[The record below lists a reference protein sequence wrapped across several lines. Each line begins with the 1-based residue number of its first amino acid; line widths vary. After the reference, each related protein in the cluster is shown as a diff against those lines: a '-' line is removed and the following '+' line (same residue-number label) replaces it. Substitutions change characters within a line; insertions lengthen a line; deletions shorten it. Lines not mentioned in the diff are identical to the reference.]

1 MGGLPVARKA
11 TYGGLEGRAKEFEQA
26 VATPKGF
33 DEKWQEYTED
43 LEFLSRTAM
52 EFVELPSE
60 ENIYQFIGERLKELV
75 GDSLVVINSFDEESD
90 SLCACAA
97 VGLGKHS
104 KPILKLIGRDPVGMC
119 FGINNEEARSNLLSG
134 KLFRGPEGLYELSF
148 GVIPESICRKIEELL
163 GVDDIYG
170 IGFTW
175 KGELFG
181 SAIIITRRGMEGLRG
196 QDVVETFIREAA
208 VVLQRKEA
216 EEAVRKVHDEL
227 EKRVDERT
235 AELVSANEQM
245 MNEIK
250 ERQRAEEAL
259 RKSKELFEKTFLAHR
274 DAIFILN
281 SEIPPK
287 IVDCNLAAK
296 ELFGYARE
304 EMQGRTTVFLHVS
317 EEALIEFQKNLY
329 PQIEKHGYCYM
340 PEFEMR
346 RKNGAILSTEHT
358 VAPLIDEK
366 GQRIGW
372 VSMIHDITPR
382 KLAEE
387 TIAREKEK
395 FQVLVEESPFGVA
408 LIGRNGQYKY
418 INPKFVEIFG
428 YTIEDVPT
436 GREWFEKAYPD
447 PEYRSQVK
455 SIWIKDYKE
464 SKVGESQPQTF
475 TVTSKDGS
483 EKRIHF
489 RTVTMETGDHFIIY
503 EDITERKRLED
514 QLLQAQKMKA
524 IGTMASG
531 VAHNFRNVLAVISM
545 QSQIAQMKYGDDSEF
560 RDIAER
566 VNTYVERGAQLV
578 DGLMQFS
585 QKHTKKEYQP
595 LNLAEVLRETYKL
608 ISISFDK
615 MINIRTKIP
624 ETLTVIGDHSELSQ
638 VLMNLY
644 ANARDA
650 MPEGGELRIEARK
663 RRGKALIAV
672 SDTGCGMDKETQ
684 ERCFDPFFTTKEI
697 SKGTGLGLSI
707 TYGIVK
713 EHGGEIQVMSKLGR
727 GSTFKLYFPLAPS
740 GEQEE
745 PEFPTQMIRGEGQK
759 ILIVDDETDMCKLMQ
774 DLLETLGYRVA
785 SVNSGKAAIVK
796 YESWRPDAV
805 LLDRN
810 MPEMD
815 GLTCA
820 EKIMDYDHN
829 AKILIMSGYDEDESS
844 GMAEEKKRLL
854 SGYLTKPINMKKLST
869 HLSQLFRDL

>member
-1 MGGLPVARKA
+1 MARKA
-11 TYGGLEGRAKEFEQA
+11 TYGGLERRVMEFEQG

-33 DEKWQEYTED
+33 DKKWQQYTED
-43 LEFLSRTAM
+43 LEFLSKTAM

-60 ENIYQFIGERLKELV
+60 ENIYQFIGEKLKELV
-75 GDSLVVINSFDEESD
+75 GDSVVVINSFNEESD
-90 SLCACAA
+90 SLCIRAA
-97 VGLGKHS
+97 VGLGKHAES
-104 KPILKLIGRDPVGMC
+104 TFELIGQDPLGMC
-119 FGINNEEARSNLLSG
+119 FRINDEEARSKLLSG
-134 KLFRGPEGLYELSF
+134 KLSRGPEGLYELSF
-148 GVIPESICRKIEELL
+148 GVIPESICKKIEELL
-163 GVDDIYG
+163 GVGDIYG

-181 SAIIITRRGMEGLRG
+181 NAMIITRRGKEGMRG
-196 QDVVETFIREAA
+196 QSIIETFIRQAA

-216 EEAVRKVHDEL
+216 EEALKRAHEEL
-227 EKRVDERT
+227 EIRVAERT
-235 AELVSANEQM
+235 AELLRANDQLT
-245 MNEIK
+245 NEVK
-250 ERQRAEEAL
+250 ERERAEEAL
-259 RKSKELFEKTFLAHR
+259 RESKELFEKTFLAHR

-287 IVDCNLAAK
+287 IVDCNPAAI

-304 EMQGRTTVFLHVS
+304 EMLDRTTVFLHVNEDS
-317 EEALIEFQKNLY
+317 LKKFQQSLY

-340 PEFEMR
+340 PEFEMK
-346 RKNGAILSTEHT
+346 RKNGAIFSTEHT
-358 VAPLIDEK
+358 IAPLIDEE

-372 VSMIHDITPR
+372 VSVIHDITHR
-382 KLAEE
+382 KIAEE

-395 FQVLVEESPFGVA
+395 FQVLVEESPLGVA
-408 LIGRNGQYKY
+408 LIGQDGRY
-418 INPKFVEIFG
+418 IYVNPKFVELFG
-428 YTIEDVPT
+428 YTLEDVPT

-447 PEYRSQVK
+447 PAYRNEVI
-455 SIWIKDYKE
+455 SIWMEDFKE
-464 SKVGESQPQTF
+464 SKVGESQPRTF
-475 TVTSKDGS
+475 SVTSKNGS
-483 EKRIHF
+483 EKLIHF
-489 RTVTMETGDHFIIY
+489 RTVTMETGDHFIVY

-514 QLLQAQKMKA
+514 QLLQAQKMRA

-545 QSQIAQMKYGDDSEF
+545 QNQIAQMKYQDDPEF
-560 RDIAER
+560 QDIAGR
-566 VNTYVERGAQLV
+566 VNSYVERGAQLV
-578 DGLMQFS
+578 DGLMHFS
-585 QKHTKKEYQP
+585 RKQTKIEYQP
-595 LNLAEVLRETYKL
+595 VNLADVIRETYQL

-615 MINIRTKIP
+615 IINIRTKIP
-624 ETLTVIGDHSELSQ
+624 ESVMLIGDHSELSQ

-650 MPEGGELRIEARK
+650 MPKGGELRIEARK
-663 RRGKALIAV
+663 KGRKALLAV

-684 ERCFDPFFTTKEI
+684 DRCFDPFFTTKEI
-697 SKGTGLGLSI
+697 SKGTGLGLST

-713 EHGGEIQVMSKLGR
+713 EHGGEIHVSSKLGR

-745 PEFPTQMIRGEGQK
+745 QESLTQMIRGKGQK
-759 ILIVDDETDMCKLMQ
+759 ILIVDDETDMCKLME
-774 DLLETLGYRVA
+774 DLLETLGYQVA

-796 YESWRPDAV
+796 YESWEPEAV

-820 EKIMDYDHN
+820 EKIIDRDPD

-844 GMAEEKKRLL
+844 GMAEEKKKLL
-854 SGYLTKPINMKKLST
+854 KGYLTKPINIKNLST
-869 HLSQLFRDL
+869 HLIQLFE